1 MKSTLE
7 TRQRFRERIDEALVL
22 MQDSDELTEA
32 LSIIDDLN
40 ETLEITA
47 LSAEYF
53 YHKNLCSDNY
63 NYYDND
69 DYSQVHDGYNI
80 KKMYEY
86 LIHRLDLFFGIGVH
100 GGVWKNSQHW
110 IAVTVERLKKL
121 ADSAGLGFANV
132 SKHQSP
138 SIHHPSVIFP
148 SVPINNVV
156 IKTPPTSSYLTQLQT
171 ILKRATN
178 NTLSLISV
186 THKTNGDF
194 ELVSSK
200 AKIYLTHNYVPSTV
214 VIRDSNGKKLKVYKE
229 VDLDWIADFIK
240 GLLL

>member
-7 TRQRFRERIDEALVL
+7 TRQRFRERIEEALVL

-53 YHKNLCSDNY
+53 YHKNLCPDNY

-69 DYSQVHDGYNI
+69 DYSQVHDGYNV
-80 KKMYEY
+80 KTMYEY

-110 IAVTVERLKKL
+110 IAVTIERLKKL
-121 ADSAGLGFANV
+121 ADSAGLGFTSV

-138 SIHHPSVIFP
+138 LYHPSVIFP
-148 SVPINNVV
+148 SVPISNIVT
-156 IKTPPTSSYLTQLQT
+156 KTPPSSLYLTQLQA

-178 NTLSLISV
+178 NTLNLISV

-200 AKIYLTHNYVPSTV
+200 AKIYLTHNYVPGTV
-214 VIRDSNGKKLKVYKE
+214 VIKDSNGKKLKVYKE